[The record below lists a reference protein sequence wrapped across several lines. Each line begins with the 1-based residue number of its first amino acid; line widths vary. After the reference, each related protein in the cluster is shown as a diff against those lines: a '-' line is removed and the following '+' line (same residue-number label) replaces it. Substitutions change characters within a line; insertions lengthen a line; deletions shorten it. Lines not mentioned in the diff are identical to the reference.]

1 MSNKQAKHRDVSRIL
16 ATEILAGKYSKTG
29 RLPSELQLAERFK
42 VSRPTIGRALLALR
56 EEGLIERRAGSGTYV
71 SDPRSG
77 GGSNPSRRP
86 QTGTRQ
92 LGMLV
97 PNLRHTEIFETICGE
112 LADLARVHDFGLW
125 WGEQGISRNL
135 SEPRMSVSE
144 AEELCERFVES
155 GLSGVFAVPFEHQAD
170 RDEANLRILTRL
182 RQAGIPLVLLD
193 RDAVGLPRRSEFDLV
208 GVDNF
213 SGGYRLAAHLIKL
226 GVKRMVYV
234 AKPYTASTVELRIA
248 GAQSAMLAQ
257 GIDVP
262 RDFVRIGDPLDQKF
276 VRTIVQSGRIEAIMC
291 TSDHIA
297 AQLLQTLNRLRVKVP
312 DDVRLVG
319 FDDVRFANLLTIP
332 LTTMQQP
339 CRDIA
344 LTAFNCMLERIANPS
359 LPPRNI
365 MLSPQMIVRETCG
378 AYQGASRAGSK

>member
-1 MSNKQAKHRDVSRIL
+1 SQPRED
-16 ATEILAGKYSKTG
+16 
-29 RLPSELQLAERFK
+29 AE
-42 VSRPTIGRALLALR
+42 V
-56 EEGLIERRAGSGTYV
+56 
-71 SDPRSG
+71 
-77 GGSNPSRRP
+77 
-86 QTGTRQ
+86 
-92 LGMLV
+92 
-97 PNLRHTEIFETICGE
+97 
-112 LADLARVHDFGLW
+112 
-125 WGEQGISRNL
+125 
-135 SEPRMSVSE
+135 
-144 AEELCERFVES
+144 RFVES

-182 RQAGIPLVLLD
+182 RQAGIPIVLLD

-226 GVKRMVYV
+226 GVKRLAYV

-297 AQLLQTLNRLRVKVP
+297 AQLLQTLNRLKVKVP

-378 AYQGASRAGSK
+378 AYQASSRSSGK